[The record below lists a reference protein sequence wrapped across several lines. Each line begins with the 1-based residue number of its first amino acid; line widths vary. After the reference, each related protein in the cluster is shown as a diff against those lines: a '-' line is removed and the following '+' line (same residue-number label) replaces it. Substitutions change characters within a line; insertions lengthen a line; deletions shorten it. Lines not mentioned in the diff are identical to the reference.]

1 MTVSGS
7 RDALVLV
14 PGLLCD
20 EALWDHQV
28 RHLGEIADIQVA
40 STTGHDTLDGM
51 VAAILALAPTRFSLA
66 GLSMGGYISMEVM
79 RAAPERVRRLALLD
93 TSGRPD
99 TPEQSDGRR
108 AMLAASQAGEFKGI
122 TRRLLGQFVHPS
134 RLGEAALTEAIMA
147 MTARVGPDSFRRQQ
161 NALIPARAVDRR
173 PYLREF
179 RCPTLVMC
187 GREDVLTT
195 VEMHEEIAGL
205 IPGARLALIEECGH
219 MSTMERPQ
227 AVTALLRDWLLYDR
241 AA

>member
-20 EALWDHQV
+20 KAVWDHQV
-28 RHLGEIADIQVA
+28 RHLGEITDIHVA
-40 STTGHDTLDGM
+40 STTGHDTLNGM
-51 VAAILALAPTRFSLA
+51 VAAILAMAPPRFPLA
-66 GLSMGGYISMEVM
+66 GLSMAGYISMEVM

-99 TPEQSDGRR
+99 THEQSDGRR

-122 TRRLLGQFVHPS
+122 TRRLLGLFIHPS
-134 RLGEAALTEAIMA
+134 RLSDAALTEAIMA
-147 MTARVGPDSFRRQQ
+147 MTVRVGPDSFRRQQ

-187 GREDVLTT
+187 GRDGVLAT

-219 MSTMERPQ
+219 MSPMERPQ
-227 AVTALLRDWLLYDR
+227 AVTGLLRDWLLYAR